1 MKKSLFTMGRSSV
14 LAACF
19 LLVAMLF
26 GAQDLSAQLVNSG
39 TPGST
44 IIKASGSWVSSNDAV
59 NLLNAEANQLEAT
72 LVGMGLNQGNSTTD
86 QMKIK
91 VSFYRGI
98 ATSIVGGTDVPT
110 AIQTNYDVLLGQYSV
125 AVDTNASASSAETA
139 QFKTLFNQAVD
150 LLNN

>member
-14 LAACF
+14 LAACL

-44 IIKASGSWVSSNDAV
+44 TIKAGGTWVSSNDAV
-59 NLLNAEANQLEAT
+59 SLLTAEANQLEAT
-72 LVGMGLNQGNSTTD
+72 VSAAPQSNATTD

-91 VSFYRGI
+91 FIFYRYI
-98 ATSIVGGTDVPT
+98 ASSIVGGKDVPT
-110 AIQTNYDVLLGQYSV
+110 AIKTSYDVLLGQYSV
-125 AVDTNASASSAETA
+125 AVDTNASASSAEA
-139 QFKTLFNQAVD
+139 SQFKTLFNQAVD